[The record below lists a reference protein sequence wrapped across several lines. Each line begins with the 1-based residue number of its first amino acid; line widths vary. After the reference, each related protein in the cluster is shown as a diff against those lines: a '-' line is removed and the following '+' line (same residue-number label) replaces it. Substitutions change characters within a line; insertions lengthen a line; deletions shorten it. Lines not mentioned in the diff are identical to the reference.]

1 MTKLNLYRRYVLLI
15 YSVIY

>member
-1 MTKLNLYRRYVLLI
+1 MTKQKLYRLYVLLI